1 MRVVPRMTSRG
12 VEKMKDHSIGV
23 DISKDWLDAHRLID
37 GANRRFANDAKGYKA
52 LIAWMGDE
60 VVRIVYE
67 PTGAYH
73 RRFEERM
80 TTAGRPLVKVNPR
93 RAHRFFDVAGQIAKT
108 DRLDAEMLAR
118 MGSMLDLKP
127 RPQAGPQLNEL
138 RELHVA
144 RQALVKDR
152 TAARNRAKNLSLALL
167 KRQNAERLKQ
177 IERAI
182 QAIDAEIVRRIAI
195 DEIMATNFA
204 ILTSIP
210 GISAITAA
218 TLIIEMPE
226 LGDLDANQAAA
237 LLGVAPVTRQSGK
250 WRGCAFIRG
259 GRATLRQA
267 LYLPALVAARFNPD
281 LAAKYTQLRANGK
294 PPKLAIVAIMRK
306 LIILANALIRSQ
318 RNWAPNPT

>member
-1 MRVVPRMTSRG
+1 M
-12 VEKMKDHSIGV
+12 EDHSIGV
-23 DISKDWLDAHRLID
+23 DISKDWLDAHRLND
-37 GANRRFANDAKGYKA
+37 GANGRFANDAKGHKA
-52 LIAWMGDE
+52 LIAWMGGD

-73 RRFEERM
+73 RRFEECM
-80 TTAGRPLVKVNPR
+80 TKAGLPLVKVNPR

-118 MGSMLDLKP
+118 MGALLSLKP
-127 RPQAGPQLNEL
+127 RPQASPQLNEL

-152 TAARNRAKNLSLALL
+152 TAAKNRARNVSLALL
-167 KRQNAERLKQ
+167 KSQSAERLKQ

-182 QAIDAEIVRRIAI
+182 EAIDAEIVRRIEA
-195 DEIMATNFA
+195 DDVMAANFV
-204 ILTSIP
+204 ILISIP
-210 GISAITAA
+210 GISDITATA
-218 TLIIEMPE
+218 LIVEMPE
-226 LGDLDANQAAA
+226 LGTLEPNEAAA

-250 WRGCAFIRG
+250 WRGRAFIRG

-267 LYLPALVAARFNPD
+267 LYLPALVATRFNPD
-281 LAAKYTQLRANGK
+281 LAAKYAQLRGSGK

-318 RNWAPNPT
+318 RNWQPNPA